1 MSAELK
7 QDRELQIAHI
17 LFTDIVGYSKLLS
30 DEQRKYFGLL
40 NEIVRKT
47 SQFRPARAASRLVRL
62 STGDGIVLAF
72 FTTVAVPVRS
82 ALDISRKLRA
92 DSELKLRM
100 G

>member
-30 DEQRKYFGLL
+30 DEQRKLFGLL

-47 SQFRPARAASRLVRL
+47 SQFRAAEAASKLVRL

-72 FTTVAVPVRS
+72 LTTVDVPVRCD
-82 ALDISRKLRA
+82 LDISSLLRVPPG
-92 DSELKLRM
+92 LMLRV
-100 G
+100 